1 MELEEFVNNF
11 AEQFEMTDKKEIL
24 AHTEY
29 KMLDE
34 WDSLLGLSTIGMIHN
49 VYKVKISG
57 AEINQSG
64 TIENLFK
71 LVQSKLEME

>member
-24 AHTEY
+24 AYTEF

-34 WDSLLGLSTIGMIHN
+34 WDSLLGLSIIGMIHN
-49 VYKVKISG
+49 VYKVKVSG
-57 AEINQSG
+57 GEINQTG
-64 TIENLFK
+64 TIEDLFL

>member
-24 AHTEY
+24 AYTEF

-34 WDSLLGLSTIGMIHN
+34 WDSLLGLSIIGMIHN
-49 VYKVKISG
+49 VYKVKVSG
-57 AEINQSG
+57 EEVNQAG